1 MGGFL
6 HPQSRICPTISKQA
20 ADGSSHLQ
28 PGVINS
34 IGSLSPASPRD
45 AERARS
51 DDRKEG
57 VEKKKRKED
66 KRKLP
71 SSNQR
76 PPCKAPGG
84 SAWWGSREKHGL
96 AKRGLKHPLAGA
108 WRGCSHANLKAKF
121 RAPASERRLAVAQ
134 GTLSPPS
141 PGGLG
146 WGPPWGL
153 EN

>member
-57 VEKKKRKED
+57 VEKKRGKKTKESYL
-66 KRKLP
+66 LP
-71 SSNQR
+71 TSDL
-76 PPCKAPGG
+76 
-84 SAWWGSREKHGL
+84 L
-96 AKRGLKHPLAGA
+96 ARHPEA
-108 WRGCSHANLKAKF
+108 
-121 RAPASERRLAVAQ
+121 RL
-134 GTLSPPS
+134 G
-141 PGGLG
+141 GGLG
-146 WGPPWGL
+146 RSTALLSGV
-153 EN
+153 